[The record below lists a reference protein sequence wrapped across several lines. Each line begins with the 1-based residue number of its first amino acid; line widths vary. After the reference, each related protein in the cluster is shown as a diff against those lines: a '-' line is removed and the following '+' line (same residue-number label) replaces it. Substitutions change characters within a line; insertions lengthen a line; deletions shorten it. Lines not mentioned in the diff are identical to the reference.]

1 MPLRPD
7 MPLGGEGF
15 VPAYGDEMMQDEEQR
30 HQFEMQQYE
39 LEERRRLE
47 REEELKLDERYRKF
61 L

>member
-30 HQFEMQQYE
+30 HQFEMQ
-39 LEERRRLE
+39 
-47 REEELKLDERYRKF
+47 
-61 L
+61 